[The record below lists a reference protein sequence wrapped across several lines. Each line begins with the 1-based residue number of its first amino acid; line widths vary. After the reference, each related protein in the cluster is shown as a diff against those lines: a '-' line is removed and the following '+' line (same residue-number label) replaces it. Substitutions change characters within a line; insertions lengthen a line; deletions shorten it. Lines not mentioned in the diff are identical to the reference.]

1 MTQIQTN
8 AKNAK
13 NRKNITQITTFL
25 QIEKKTEMGN
35 ICVLCH
41 NF

>member
-1 MTQIQTN
+1 MQTN

-13 NRKNITQITTFL
+13 NRKNISQITNFL
-25 QIEKKTEMGN
+25 QNLKKKTEMGN
-35 ICVLCH
+35 ICILCI